1 MLTACRL
8 ATVLLLSCLA
18 MPATAAP
25 PDDARLQRLF
35 ELTNVEKDYAHV
47 VDQMEAMQL
56 GLIEQSLPD
65 ATPESRAKMQRFFEE
80 QQAELRQVLA
90 WEKMLPVYLEV
101 YRQTYEVQDIEA
113 MIARARDHASAQIGG
128 ISGERASPVRPVLSG
143 PGSRGGSASRRRRRD
158 CHESAIRFTCRSRE
172 ECAQ

>member
-101 YRQTYEVQDIEA
+101 FRQTYEVQDIEA
-113 MIARARDHASAQIGG
+113 MIAFYETDAGRRMV
-128 ISGERASPVRPVLSG
+128 ERQPVLFRNLMAAVTRIMEPEMAGLRERTERRLEQMRPSG
-143 PGSRGGSASRRRRRD
+143 DTAP
-158 CHESAIRFTCRSRE
+158 
-172 ECAQ
+172 

>member
-113 MIARARDHASAQIGG
+113 MIAFYETDAGRRMV
-128 ISGERASPVRPVLSG
+128 ERQPVLFRNLMAAVTRIMEPEMAGLRERTERRLEQMRPSG
-143 PGSRGGSASRRRRRD
+143 DTAP
-158 CHESAIRFTCRSRE
+158 
-172 ECAQ
+172 